1 MHRNIKLEIAYDGT
15 SFYGWQETHEGPSI
29 EGVLRNILE
38 QILQE
43 RITLQAAS
51 RTDRGVHA
59 IGQVVNFFTTKP
71 HALPSL
77 KKSMN
82 ALLPVEIRVL
92 EAHEMPLSFHPTLDS
107 IGKEYHYAL
116 SFGEIQ
122 LPQKRLYAWHV
133 PFSLDV
139 EKMKEGARHF
149 FGTHDFS
156 SFCNMRKNLNYPDMQ
171 RQICNLEIDDD
182 LKGEMVIKVAGN
194 HFLYKMVRNIVGTLA
209 YVGQGKMD
217 PEEISAIL
225 DAKSRNLAGVT
236 APAHGL
242 TLAKI
247 YYPDEIDSLVFH
259 HHEHLATR

>member
-15 SFYGWQETHEGPSI
+15 TFYGWQETHEGPSI
-29 EGVLRNILE
+29 EGILRNILE

-59 IGQVVNFFTTKP
+59 VGQVVNFFTTKP
-71 HALPSL
+71 YPLSSL

-92 EAHEMPLSFHPTLDS
+92 KAYEMPLSFHPTLDS
-107 IGKEYHYAL
+107 SGKEYHYEL
-116 SFGEIQ
+116 TYGEIQ

-133 PFSLDV
+133 PYALDI
-139 EKMKEGARHF
+139 EKMRQGALYF
-149 FGTHDFS
+149 CGSHDFS
-156 SFCNMRKNLNYPDMQ
+156 SFCNMRKNLNYPDCQ
-171 RQICNLEIDDD
+171 REICRLEIHDDTHGN
-182 LKGEMVIKVAGN
+182 LRLEITGN

-217 PEEISAIL
+217 PEEILVIL
-225 DAKSRNLAGVT
+225 DAKSRDAAGVT

-247 YYPDEIDSLVFH
+247 FYPEEIDNSSLQ
-259 HHEHLATR
+259 HHEHLASL